1 MVTLQLEFN
10 LVNIHLLRTLNSQ
23 VDSTCL
29 GLLVKQKDKKT
40 LVVIEHIFYWRFNG
54 MGTWGVGWGWG

>member
-54 MGTWGVGWGWG
+54 INL